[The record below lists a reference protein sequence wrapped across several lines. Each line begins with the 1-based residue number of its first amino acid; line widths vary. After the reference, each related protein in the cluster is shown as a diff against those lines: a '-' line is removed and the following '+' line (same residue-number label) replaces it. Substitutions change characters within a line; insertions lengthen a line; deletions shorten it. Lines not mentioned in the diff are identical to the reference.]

1 MKILLDECIDRRL
14 AKEFIGYEINTVPR
28 MGWAGIKDRELLILA
43 ASVFDVFIT
52 ADRNL
57 SFQQNLSSFE
67 LSLIV
72 LQAQSNRLADLK
84 PLVPKILDLLDIAP
98 KGQATLVCIE

>member
-1 MKILLDECIDRRL
+1 
-14 AKEFIGYEINTVPR
+14 

-43 ASVFDVFIT
+43 ASVVDFFIT

-57 SFQQNLSSFE
+57 SFQQNLSPFD

-72 LQAQSNRLADLK
+72 LQTQSNRLADLK
-84 PLVPKILDLLDIAP
+84 PLVPKILDVLDIAP

>member
-14 AKEFIGYEINTVPR
+14 AREFIGYEIETVPQ
-28 MGWAGIKDRELLILA
+28 MGWAGIKDRELLVLA
-43 ASVFDVFIT
+43 AVVFDVFIT

-57 SFQQNLSSFE
+57 SFQQNLSQFN

-84 PLVPKILDLLDIAP
+84 PLVPKILEILDIAP
-98 KGQATLVCIE
+98 KGQATLVGI